1 MTTTN
6 TKTPAHAS
14 NVYLFKNGYGM
25 IVKTFEFP
33 PSEGN
38 HSKSIELLDPPSN
51 PVHGTFWIQ
60 PLSNN
65 IRSKSNNRLKFQTIQ
80 SIIDDFTT

>member
-1 MTTTN
+1 MATTDS
-6 TKTPAHAS
+6 KTVAHAS

-33 PSEGN
+33 PTQGKD
-38 HSKSIELLDPPSN
+38 SKPIELLDPPLN

-60 PLSNN
+60 SISNN
-65 IRSKSNNRLKFQTIQ
+65 ST
-80 SIIDDFTT
+80 